1 MVTVT
6 APSITTSQPP
16 RATQATPCEPFFA
29 AGDQH
34 AELLDPPGTAYRTLW
49 EAMRDAAGGGKGARP
64 QLVTRTYAALG
75 GTDLEVATHVGDA
88 VELLHGAFVMHDDVI
103 DHDITRRGRLNVSGQ
118 LARRARAAGASP
130 EAATAFGDAAGILA
144 GDLAIAG
151 AITAVAR
158 TKAPQHVVAKL
169 LELFEE
175 AVRTTAAGELADVE
189 LSLGTLEP
197 SLEDVLQM
205 EERKTAVYSFVLPLQ
220 AAATLVDTE
229 RATTVLPILDL
240 LGRHLGLA
248 FQLQDDVLGTFG
260 DPEHTGKSNLTDL
273 REGKHTPIIAH
284 ARTTGA
290 WETVAPFHGTADL
303 DEQGAAIARSAL
315 EACGSRAFVE
325 ALAFDHMAAARA
337 LARAADLPHDLVE
350 WLGALPSRA
359 ARQSRAA

>member
-6 APSITTSQPP
+6 APSITASQARP
-16 RATQATPCEPFFA
+16 ATQASPCEAFFA
-29 AGDQH
+29 AGEAH
-34 AELLDPPGTAYRTLW
+34 AELLDPPDTTYRTLW
-49 EAMRDAAGGGKGARP
+49 EAMRHAAAGGKGARP
-64 QLVTRTYAALG
+64 QLLTRTYQALG
-75 GTDLEVATHVGDA
+75 GTDLEVAGYVGDA

-103 DHDITRRGRLNVSGQ
+103 DHDTTRRGRLNVSGMF
-118 LARRARAAGASP
+118 ARRARAAGASP
-130 EAATAFGDAAGILA
+130 QAAATFGDAAGILA
-144 GDLAIAG
+144 GALAISG

-158 TKAPQHVVAKL
+158 TKAPQHVVTAL
-169 LELFEE
+169 LDLFEE
-175 AVRTTAAGELADVE
+175 AIRTTAAGELEDVE
-189 LSLGTLEP
+189 LSLGILEPTLEQ
-197 SLEDVLQM
+197 VLKM

-220 AAATLVDTE
+220 AAATLVDSE

-290 WETVAPFHGTADL
+290 WESIAPFHGAADL

-337 LARAADLPHDLVE
+337 LARAACLPHDLVE
-350 WLGALPSRA
+350 WIGALPSRA